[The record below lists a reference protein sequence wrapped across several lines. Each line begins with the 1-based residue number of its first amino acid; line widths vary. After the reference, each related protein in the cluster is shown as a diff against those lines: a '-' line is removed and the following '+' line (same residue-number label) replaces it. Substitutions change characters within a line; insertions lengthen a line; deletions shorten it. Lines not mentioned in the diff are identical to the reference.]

1 MAKRS
6 QTRETLKRLNIL
18 ARTSSPRWVRT
29 AYRLAR
35 SVKLA
40 PFSQPLPADLVKDCR
55 VCADRVNMF
64 HELPRNGVVAELGT
78 YIGDFAR
85 LIVERTEPRELHL
98 IDIDYSRF
106 VDTGLTDARVKR
118 HRGLTHEVIASFPD
132 AYFDWIYVDADHS
145 YNATLRDARASAP
158 KLRPGG
164 FLVFNDFAHIDPDV
178 GRYGV
183 HRAVVDFV
191 LETRWPL
198 ALFAFHPYALY
209 DVALQKPADTSSA

>member
-164 FLVFNDFAHIDPDV
+164 LSRLQRLRAHRS
-178 GRYGV
+178 GRRTLW
-183 HRAVVDFV
+183 RAPRRGGFRPRDA
-191 LETRWPL
+191 L
-198 ALFAFHPYALY
+198 AARPFRLSPVRALRRG
-209 DVALQKPADTSSA
+209 SAKACRH